1 VTHEC
6 IYDETGRARAA
17 APRAIG
23 RGAAEYPAL
32 LLAVPTAPATL
43 HVRGVLIDGDTLA
56 VAVVG
61 SRRATPYG
69 LVAAETLAADLA
81 ARGVTIVSGLA
92 RGIDT
97 AAHRGAL
104 RVGGRTIA
112 VLGSGVDVVYPPE
125 NARLADEIAASGAL
139 VSQFA
144 PGTPPLPH
152 HFPTRNAVIAGLSL
166 AVVVVE
172 AAERSGSLIT
182 ARLAAELGREVL
194 AMPGRATAPESR
206 GANRLIQDGAALALG
221 WEDVVAALPER
232 WKACLDTGGTI
243 RTVGRS
249 VGGAAGDDAPGR
261 EHRPAPGEAAGRAG
275 AATRQVLSLLGE
287 DPVEIDHV
295 IERSGLG
302 AGPVSAALLDLE
314 LEGRV
319 RQIEGKRFV
328 RVGRA

>member
-1 VTHEC
+1 MMYEC
-6 IYDETGRARAA
+6 IHDDTVRALR
-17 APRAIG
+17 RSD
-23 RGAAEYPAL
+23 AEYPAL
-32 LLAVPTAPATL
+32 LLPVPTAPDTL
-43 HVRGVLIDGDTLA
+43 HVRGRLVDGDALA
-56 VAVVG
+56 VAIVG

-69 LVAAETLAADLA
+69 LDVAETLAADLA

-92 RGIDT
+92 RGIDS

-125 NARLADEIAASGAL
+125 NQRLADEIVERGAL
-139 VSQFA
+139 VSQFE

-152 HFPTRNAVIAGLSL
+152 NFPTRNSVIAGLSL

-194 AMPGRATAPESR
+194 AVPGRVTAAESR

-221 WEDVVAALPER
+221 WEDVIAALPER
-232 WKACLDTGGTI
+232 WKTCVETEKIG
-243 RTVGRS
+243 
-249 VGGAAGDDAPGR
+249 P
-261 EHRPAPGEAAGRAG
+261 AG
-275 AATRQVLSLLGE
+275 AAAVAWRGEAEGGASGYGKAVTAAPARPEARKILSLLGE
-287 DPVEIDHV
+287 DPLDIDRL
-295 IERSGLG
+295 IEQSGLG

-314 LEGRV
+314 LDGRV

-328 RVGRA
+328 RVAHG

>member
-1 VTHEC
+1 MTSERMHDVAGP
-6 IYDETGRARAA
+6 GRAETRALT
-17 APRAIG
+17 RDD
-23 RGAAEYPAL
+23 AEYPAHL
-32 LLAVPTAPATL
+32 RGLPEAPDTL
-43 HVRGVLIDGDTLA
+43 HVRGALAERDVLAI
-56 VAVVG
+56 AVVG

-69 LVAAETLAADLA
+69 LEVAETLAADLA
-81 ARGVTIVSGLA
+81 ARGATIVSGLA

-104 RVGGRTIA
+104 RVGGRTVA

-125 NARLADEIAASGAL
+125 NARLADEIAARGAL
-139 VSQFA
+139 LSQFA

-194 AMPGRATAPESR
+194 AVPGRVTAAESR

-221 WEDVVAALPER
+221 WEDVAAALPER
-232 WKACLDTGGTI
+232 WKACLDT
-243 RTVGRS
+243 R
-249 VGGAAGDDAPGR
+249 A
-261 EHRPAPGEAAGRAG
+261 RAG
-275 AATRQVLSLLGE
+275 AGAPTGSARADAEMPVGAASRRVLALLGE

-295 IERSGLG
+295 IERSGLA

-314 LEGRV
+314 LAGRV

-328 RVGRA
+328 RVGRG

>member
-1 VTHEC
+1 MTPERIHDVA
-6 IYDETGRARAA
+6 GRERAQARALT
-17 APRAIG
+17 RDD
-23 RGAAEYPAL
+23 AEYPAHL
-32 LLAVPTAPATL
+32 RALPDAPDTL
-43 HVRGVLIDGDTLA
+43 HVRGALEERDALA
-56 VAVVG
+56 IAVVG

-69 LVAAETLAADLA
+69 LEVAETLAADLA
-81 ARGVTIVSGLA
+81 ARGATIVSGLA

-104 RVGGRTIA
+104 RVGGRTVA

-125 NARLADEIAASGAL
+125 NARLAEEIVARGAVL
-139 VSQFA
+139 SQFA

-194 AMPGRATAPESR
+194 AVPGRVTAAESR

-221 WEDVVAALPER
+221 WEDVAAVLPER
-232 WKACLDTGGTI
+232 WKACLDSRERVEPDAPAGSGRGDAGGP
-243 RTVGRS
+243 V
-249 VGGAAGDDAPGR
+249 GAASR
-261 EHRPAPGEAAGRAG
+261 R
-275 AATRQVLSLLGE
+275 VLALLGE

-295 IERSGLG
+295 IERSGLA

-314 LEGRV
+314 LTGRV

-328 RVGRA
+328 RVGRG

>member
-1 VTHEC
+1 MTHEC
-6 IYDETGRARAA
+6 IHDETGRARAA

-23 RGAAEYPAL
+23 RGDAEYPAL

-43 HVRGVLIDGDTLA
+43 HVRGALIDGDTLA

-69 LVAAETLAADLA
+69 LAAAETLAADLA

-243 RTVGRS
+243 GPVGRS
-249 VGGAAGDDAPGR
+249 AGGAAGDDVPGR

>member
-1 VTHEC
+1 MTHEC
-6 IYDETGRARAA
+6 IQDETGRDRPG
-17 APRAIG
+17 APRAIA
-23 RGAAEYPAL
+23 RGDAEYPAL

-43 HVRGVLIDGDTLA
+43 HVRGALVEGDALA

-61 SRRATPYG
+61 SRRATAYG
-69 LVAAETLAADLA
+69 LSVAEALAADLS

-125 NARLADEIAASGAL
+125 NARLAEEIAARGAL

-243 RTVGRS
+243 
-249 VGGAAGDDAPGR
+249 GAAGESAVGR
-261 EHRPAPGEAAGRAG
+261 EHRAGPGEPAGRPG

>member
-1 VTHEC
+1 MTHEC
-6 IYDETGRARAA
+6 IHDETGRDRTG
-17 APRAIG
+17 APRAIA
-23 RGAAEYPAL
+23 RGDAEYPAL

-43 HVRGVLIDGDTLA
+43 HVRGALVEGDTLA
-56 VAVVG
+56 IALVG
-61 SRRATPYG
+61 SRRATAYG
-69 LVAAETLAADLA
+69 LSAAETLAADLA

-125 NARLADEIAASGAL
+125 NARLAEEIAARGAL

-243 RTVGRS
+243 
-249 VGGAAGDDAPGR
+249 GAAGESAVGR
-261 EHRPAPGEAAGRAG
+261 AHRAGRGEPTGRPG

>member
-1 VTHEC
+1 VTYEC
-6 IYDETGRARAA
+6 IHDETGRDRAG
-17 APRAIG
+17 APRAIE
-23 RGAAEYPAL
+23 RGDAEYPAL
-32 LLAVPTAPATL
+32 LLAVPAAPATL
-43 HVRGVLIDGDTLA
+43 HVRGALVEGDALA

-61 SRRATPYG
+61 SRRATAYG
-69 LVAAETLAADLA
+69 LSVAETLAADLA

-125 NARLADEIAASGAL
+125 NARLAEEIAARGAL

-194 AMPGRATAPESR
+194 ALPGRATAPESR

-243 RTVGRS
+243 
-249 VGGAAGDDAPGR
+249 GAAGESAAGR
-261 EHRPAPGEAAGRAG
+261 EHRSEPGAPSGRPG

>member
-1 VTHEC
+1 M
-6 IYDETGRARAA
+6 
-17 APRAIG
+17 PRAIE
-23 RGAAEYPAL
+23 RGDTEYPAL

-43 HVRGVLIDGDTLA
+43 HVRGALVEGDTLA

-69 LVAAETLAADLA
+69 LSVAETLAADLA

-112 VLGSGVDVVYPPE
+112 VLGSGVDVAYPPE
-125 NARLADEIAASGAL
+125 NARLAEEIAERGAL

-182 ARLAAELGREVL
+182 ARLGAELGREVL

-232 WKACLDTGGTI
+232 WKACLDTRGTI
-243 RTVGRS
+243 GATDEGTTGR
-249 VGGAAGDDAPGR
+249 GALAR
-261 EHRPAPGEAAGRAG
+261 PGEAAGPPS
-275 AATRQVLSLLGE
+275 AATRRVLSLLGE

-302 AGPVSAALLDLE
+302 AGQVSAALLDLE

>member
-1 VTHEC
+1 VRREENVTPDRIH
-6 IYDETGRARAA
+6 DVAGRERVATRALT
-17 APRAIG
+17 RDDV
-23 RGAAEYPAL
+23 EYPAHL
-32 LLAVPTAPATL
+32 RGLPDAPDTL
-43 HVRGVLIDGDTLA
+43 HVRGALA
-56 VAVVG
+56 ERDALAIAVVG

-69 LVAAETLAADLA
+69 LEVAETLAADLA

-104 RVGGRTIA
+104 RVGGRTVA

-125 NARLADEIAASGAL
+125 NGRLAEEIATRGAL
-139 VSQFA
+139 LSQFA

-194 AMPGRATAPESR
+194 AVPGRVTAAESR

-221 WEDVVAALPER
+221 WEDVVAALPEK
-232 WKACLDTGGTI
+232 WKACLDTS
-243 RTVGRS
+243 GRIES
-249 VGGAAGDDAPGR
+249 GPERSAAREGAAARGS
-261 EHRPAPGEAAGRAG
+261 AASR
-275 AATRQVLSLLGE
+275 RVLALLGE
-287 DPVEIDHV
+287 DPIEIDHV

-328 RVGRA
+328 RVGRG

>member
-1 VTHEC
+1 VTPERIH
-6 IYDETGRARAA
+6 DVTGCDRRAARALT
-17 APRAIG
+17 RED
-23 RGAAEYPAL
+23 AEYPAHL
-32 LLAVPTAPATL
+32 RGLPEAPDTL
-43 HVRGVLIDGDTLA
+43 HVRGALA
-56 VAVVG
+56 ERDALAIAVVG

-69 LVAAETLAADLA
+69 LEVAETLAADLA
-81 ARGVTIVSGLA
+81 ARGATIVSGLA

-112 VLGSGVDVVYPPE
+112 VLGSGVDVAYPPE
-125 NARLADEIAASGAL
+125 NARLAEEIAARGAL

-194 AMPGRATAPESR
+194 AVPGRVTAAESR

-221 WEDVVAALPER
+221 WEDVAAALPER
-232 WKACLDTGGTI
+232 WKACLDARERIAGTAGPA
-243 RTVGRS
+243 RGEETPPAD
-249 VGGAAGDDAPGR
+249 AASR
-261 EHRPAPGEAAGRAG
+261 R
-275 AATRQVLSLLGE
+275 VLALLGE
-287 DPVEIDHV
+287 DPLEIDHV
-295 IERSGLG
+295 IERSGLA

-314 LEGRV
+314 LDGRV

-328 RVGRA
+328 RVGRG

>member
-6 IYDETGRARAA
+6 IHDDTGRDRTG
-17 APRAIG
+17 APRAIE
-23 RGAAEYPAL
+23 RGDAEYPAL
-32 LLAVPTAPATL
+32 LLGVPTAPATL
-43 HVRGVLIDGDTLA
+43 HVRGALVEGDTLA

-69 LVAAETLAADLA
+69 LSVAETLAADLA

-125 NARLADEIAASGAL
+125 NARLAEEIAGRGAL

-243 RTVGRS
+243 
-249 VGGAAGDDAPGR
+249 GAAGESVAGR
-261 EHRPAPGEAAGRAG
+261 EHRSGPGEAAARPS